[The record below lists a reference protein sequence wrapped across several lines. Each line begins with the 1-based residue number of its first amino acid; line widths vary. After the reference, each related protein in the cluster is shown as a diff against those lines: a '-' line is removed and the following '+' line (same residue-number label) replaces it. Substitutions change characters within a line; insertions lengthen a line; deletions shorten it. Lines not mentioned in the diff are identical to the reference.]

1 MPNYRRFIVKPSLPE
16 KLKPLSEIAYNLWWV
31 WHPDAINLLRRM
43 DPDLWDR
50 YNHTPT
56 KVLGSISQ
64 EKLREL
70 EYDDGFLT
78 HMEHVAQQLRE
89 YMAEGTWFDEF
100 AVESWSKKNHVA
112 YFSFEFGLDE
122 CLQIYS
128 GGLGVLAG
136 DHLKSASDLG
146 IPVVGVGL
154 AYTHGYFM
162 QYLNRDGWQLEQ
174 LPENDFYLLPLKR
187 AKKADGSLIKVEVP
201 FPGRKVTAMVWRA
214 QVGRVPLYLLD
225 TNIAENSPEDR
236 AVTSQL
242 YGGDIEMRI
251 KQEILLGVGGAR
263 ALEALGLDVSVH
275 HMNEGH
281 AAFASVERIL
291 QTMRKYGFSY
301 PEAKEAIMT
310 STVFTTHTPVPAG
323 NDRFERWLLER
334 YVAPVLENS
343 GVNFSEIMA
352 LGRENPAD
360 EKELF
365 CMTVLA
371 LRLSAAS
378 NGVSELHGR
387 VSRKMWRNVWPGVP
401 TESVP
406 ILSVTNGVHVR
417 SWISEEMRNLFDR
430 YLGEAWI
437 GKPGEDATW
446 KRIAKIPDSELW
458 RTHERRRE
466 RLVEFTR
473 KRLVQQLKRKG
484 GAESEIVEA
493 QNALNPEALTI
504 GFARR
509 FATYKRGSLLLTDE
523 ERLAKLLNDK
533 DRPVQIIFA
542 GAAHPRDLEGKNI
555 IKQIIHVSAKEQF
568 RRKIVFLEG
577 YDIDVARHLVQ
588 GCDIWLSNPRRPMEA
603 SGTSGM
609 KASANGALNLSVL
622 DGWWAEGYSPEVGW
636 AVGAGEEYEDQAI
649 QDSVES
655 RAIYDILERDAI
667 PLFYDKGQDGL
678 PRGWVGKM
686 KASLTKLNAQFN
698 TNRMLREY
706 TERYYLPLG
715 LRWQNYV
722 EANPSVIKSLA
733 AWRRVVEANWKNV
746 RVLEVTADNSS
757 ATLKVGDKKLV
768 SAVLSMD
775 GLKPADVVVECYY
788 GQMDN
793 VGDIKDGETA
803 VMEFEGV
810 TGEDKCKFTGAI
822 PCDNAG
828 LFGFAVR
835 VLPSHE
841 HLVHKWLPGLI
852 SWG

>member
-1 MPNYRRFIVKPSLPE
+1 MPE

-43 DPDLWDR
+43 DPDLWER

-78 HMEHVAQQLRE
+78 HMEHVVQELRE

-174 LPENDFYLLPLKR
+174 LPENDFYRLPLKR
-187 AKKADGSLIKVEVP
+187 EKKADGSLIKVEVP
-201 FPGRKVTAMVWRA
+201 FPGRKVTALVWKA

-242 YGGDIEMRI
+242 YGGDIEMRM
-251 KQEILLGVGGAR
+251 KQEILLGVGGAL

-291 QTMRKYGFSY
+291 QTMRKYGFTY
-301 PEAKEAIMT
+301 PEAKEAIMS

-378 NGVSELHGR
+378 NGVSELHGA

-401 TESVP
+401 VESVP

-446 KRIAKIPDSELW
+446 KRISKIPDSELW

-493 QNALNPEALTI
+493 QNSLSPEALTI

-523 ERLAKLLNDK
+523 ERLAKILNDK

-555 IKQIIHVSAKEQF
+555 IKQIIHVAAKEQF
-568 RRKIVFLEG
+568 RRKIVFIEG

-588 GCDIWLSNPRRPMEA
+588 GCDIWLNNPRRPMEA

-609 KASANGALNLSVL
+609 KAAANGALNLSVL
-622 DGWWAEGYSPEVGW
+622 DGWWAEGYSPDVGW
-636 AVGAGEEYEDQAI
+636 AVGAGEEYADQAI

-667 PLFYDKGQDGL
+667 PLFYEKGHDDL
-678 PRGWVGKM
+678 PRGWVEKM
-686 KASLTKLNAQFN
+686 KASLSKLNAQFN

-706 TERYYLPLG
+706 AERYYLPLG

-733 AWRRVVEANWKNV
+733 KWRREVEANWKSV
-746 RVLEVTADNSS
+746 RVLEVLADNST

-768 SAVLSMD
+768 SAVVSMD
-775 GLKPADVVVECYY
+775 GLKPTDVVVECVY

-810 TGEDKCKFTGAI
+810 TSDDKSKFTGSI

-835 VLPSHE
+835 VLPNHE
-841 HLVHKWLPGLI
+841 HLVTKWLPGLI
-852 SWG
+852 SWGQ

>member
-43 DPDLWDR
+43 DPDLWER

-78 HMEHVAQQLRE
+78 HMEHVVKELRE

-100 AVESWSKKNHVA
+100 AVESWSRKNHVA

-174 LPENDFYLLPLKR
+174 LPENDFYRLPLKR
-187 AKKADGSLIKVEVP
+187 AKREDGSLIKVEVP
-201 FPGRKVTAMVWRA
+201 FPGRKVTAMVWKA

-225 TNIAENSPEDR
+225 TNISENSPEDR

-242 YGGDIEMRI
+242 YGGDIEMRM

-291 QTMRKYGFSY
+291 QTMRKYGFTY
-301 PEAKEAIMT
+301 QEAKEAIMT

-334 YVAPVLENS
+334 YVTPVLEDS

-401 TESVP
+401 VDSVP
-406 ILSVTNGVHVR
+406 IHSVTNGVHVR

-430 YLGEAWI
+430 YLGETWI

-446 KRIAKIPDSELW
+446 KRI
-458 RTHERRRE
+458 
-466 RLVEFTR
+466 
-473 KRLVQQLKRKG
+473 
-484 GAESEIVEA
+484 
-493 QNALNPEALTI
+493 
-504 GFARR
+504 
-509 FATYKRGSLLLTDE
+509 
-523 ERLAKLLNDK
+523 
-533 DRPVQIIFA
+533 
-542 GAAHPRDLEGKNI
+542 
-555 IKQIIHVSAKEQF
+555 
-568 RRKIVFLEG
+568 
-577 YDIDVARHLVQ
+577 
-588 GCDIWLSNPRRPMEA
+588 
-603 SGTSGM
+603 
-609 KASANGALNLSVL
+609 
-622 DGWWAEGYSPEVGW
+622 
-636 AVGAGEEYEDQAI
+636 
-649 QDSVES
+649 
-655 RAIYDILERDAI
+655 
-667 PLFYDKGQDGL
+667 
-678 PRGWVGKM
+678 
-686 KASLTKLNAQFN
+686 
-698 TNRMLREY
+698 
-706 TERYYLPLG
+706 
-715 LRWQNYV
+715 
-722 EANPSVIKSLA
+722 
-733 AWRRVVEANWKNV
+733 
-746 RVLEVTADNSS
+746 
-757 ATLKVGDKKLV
+757 
-768 SAVLSMD
+768 
-775 GLKPADVVVECYY
+775 
-788 GQMDN
+788 
-793 VGDIKDGETA
+793 
-803 VMEFEGV
+803 
-810 TGEDKCKFTGAI
+810 
-822 PCDNAG
+822 
-828 LFGFAVR
+828 
-835 VLPSHE
+835 
-841 HLVHKWLPGLI
+841 
-852 SWG
+852 